1 MSIAAAGLILTGIA
15 VIYAIVG
22 PRPGIKPTAD
32 ALLDPTDFLSVS
44 VQARRSSVTILAVDP
59 VVFFDPT
66 GRDPGQTQPIL
77 KTSRVAPSGSISLDA
92 NQTQTI
98 GITLTMEP
106 QLLPRPNGSARVTR
120 SPRREEIRV
129 RIDYGRNKKLFI
141 QPTLVDF
148 VVEHNDDT

>member
-32 ALLDPTDFLSVS
+32 ALLDPADFLSVS
-44 VQARRSSVTILAVDP
+44 VQARRSSVTIIAVEP

-77 KTSRVAPSGSISLDA
+77 NTSRVAPSGSIALDA
-92 NQTQTI
+92 NQTQTF

-106 QLLPRPNGSARVTR
+106 QLLPGPNGSARVMR
-120 SPRREEIRV
+120 PPRREEIRV
-129 RIDYGRNKKLFI
+129 RIDYGRKKQLFV
-141 QPTLVDF
+141 QPKLVDF
-148 VVEHNDDT
+148 VVEHNDDK